1 MFRNLPKEII
11 FYSMIPF
18 ILIVLFDI
26 ILFFTIRKKEIDNET
41 KEEDIKKNFNYHY
54 LMKLSM
60 MIGIGFVL
68 PLICGYTWWVIESFL
83 RREIFFDNFAYIVLI
98 IFLSLCL
105 LTLIIWIY
113 LKSLDLTKINEETG
127 QKSEA

>member
-1 MFRNLPKEII
+1 MFKNLPKEII

-18 ILIVLFDI
+18 ILIVLLDV
-26 ILFFTIRKKEIDNET
+26 ILFFTIHKKEKDNET
-41 KEEDIKKNFNYHY
+41 REEDIKKNFNYHY

-60 MIGIGFVL
+60 MVAIAFVL

-105 LTLIIWIY
+105 LTLIIWIF
-113 LKSLDLTKINEETG
+113 LKALDLTKNSEEEE
-127 QKSEA
+127 QISEA

>member
-11 FYSMIPF
+11 LYSMIPF

-26 ILFFTIRKKEIDNET
+26 ILFFTIRKKEKDSET
-41 KEEDIKKNFNYHY
+41 REEDIKKNFNYHY

-83 RREIFFDNFAYIVLI
+83 AREIFFDNFAYIVLI
-98 IFLSLCL
+98 IFLCVSL

-113 LKSLDLTKINEETG
+113 LKALDLTKTNDEKE

>member
-18 ILIVLFDI
+18 ILIVIFDV
-26 ILFFTIRKKEIDNET
+26 ILFFTIHKKEKDNET
-41 KEEDIKKNFNYHY
+41 REEDIKKNFNYHY

-60 MIGIGFVL
+60 MVAIGFVL

-98 IFLSLCL
+98 IFLCVSL
-105 LTLIIWIY
+105 LTLIIWIF
-113 LKSLDLTKINEETG
+113 LKALDLTKNSEEE
-127 QKSEA
+127 QISEA

>member
-1 MFRNLPKEII
+1 MFKNLPKEII

-26 ILFFTIRKKEIDNET
+26 ILFFVIHKKENENET

-60 MIGIGFVL
+60 MIGIAFVL

-113 LKSLDLTKINEETG
+113 LKALDLTKTNEKNE

>member
-1 MFRNLPKEII
+1 MFKNLPKEII
-11 FYSMIPF
+11 WYSMLPF
-18 ILIVLFDI
+18 ILIVLFDV
-26 ILFFTIRKKEIDNET
+26 ILFITIRKKESGT
-41 KEEDIKKNFNYHY
+41 REEDIKKNFNYHY

-83 RREIFFDNFAYIVLI
+83 AREIFFDNFAYVVLI
-98 IFLSLCL
+98 IFLCVCL

-113 LKSLDLTKINEETG
+113 LKALDLTKNNEEKEK
-127 QKSEA
+127 KSEA